1 MRLEEREE
9 ETERPLGLPP
19 LEHLDGELYDGVV
32 DRAAPIATRREQHGT
47 EAPSSSRRVHF
58 APRALIVRI

>member
-1 MRLEEREE
+1 MLG
-9 ETERPLGLPP
+9 RPPAPGRAFRAALSADAIPEGFC
-19 LEHLDGELYDGVV
+19 
-32 DRAAPIATRREQHGT
+32 DRASAHEA